1 MPERNWGLRRRR
13 SCLVQAVRLG
23 PGPEN
28 GRPRVRGSS
37 EHGGATQLGLGGTP
51 KPHSLR
57 GNGQVPERGRPDP
70 CGWREPWRLL
80 PGRPCLCAWSVPG
93 PRLGFPPLVSGET
106 NGLCKQSDE
115 NFKQRRTTG
124 KGRER
129 KKARGPLSSDHTAQ
143 CKHGIGSCG
152 PESRAVFRGRE
163 KGQPPPTPGPG
174 ALRGAGPGPR
184 CLTLGD
190 HGHPESPRRAQTSM
204 LGSLRPGPAPQPPH
218 AMRPGGLSTHLAAC
232 VPWHW
237 ARRAVRGGREQ
248 GVGSEGLGTRAPS
261 SEQEAGERGRSGVRG
276 GGPGGL
282 RGS

>member
-57 GNGQVPERGRPDP
+57 GDGQVPERGRPDP

-152 PESRAVFRGRE
+152 PESRAVFRGGE

-174 ALRGAGPGPR
+174 ALRGGRAGSSVSDSGRPRSPRVPAAGPD
-184 CLTLGD
+184 LD
-190 HGHPESPRRAQTSM
+190 
-204 LGSLRPGPAPQPPH
+204 
-218 AMRPGGLSTHLAAC
+218 
-232 VPWHW
+232 
-237 ARRAVRGGREQ
+237 
-248 GVGSEGLGTRAPS
+248 
-261 SEQEAGERGRSGVRG
+261 AGEPATRPCPTATARHASWGAVHP
-276 GGPGGL
+276 PGGL
-282 RGS
+282 RSVALGPPGCPWRQGAGRGQRRAGNTRTEQ